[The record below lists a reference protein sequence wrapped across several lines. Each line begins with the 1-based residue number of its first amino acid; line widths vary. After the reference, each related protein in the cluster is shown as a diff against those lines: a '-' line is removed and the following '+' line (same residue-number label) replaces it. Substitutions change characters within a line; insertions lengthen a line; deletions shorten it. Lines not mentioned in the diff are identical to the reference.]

1 MTDDTLTH
9 DAFDL
14 RDHIPGAAGM
24 VGAAANVVMQLG
36 APGVGYGVAES
47 RVDSGNVMLHPWKR
61 LRTTLT
67 YLVVAMFGSAEDRR
81 IYREAVD
88 SVHRFVRSDEQS
100 PVKYNAFDPALQLW
114 VAACLYVGVR
124 DMRLVYLGP
133 MSDDDADALYRHSA
147 RLGTTL
153 QVPPE
158 AWPADRA
165 AFEEYWQAGLAS
177 LTYDETVRTHLMKV
191 VDLGMLPRWMR
202 IGSASVNRFFTTGH
216 LPPECREGMR
226 LPWSPRRQQRF
237 DQINVLLRLVSRL
250 TPRFLRVI
258 GVHVLLWDMR
268 HRARKGRSLV

>member
-1 MTDDTLTH
+1 MTH

-36 APGVGYGVAES
+36 TPGVGYGVAES

-81 IYREAVD
+81 IYREAVN
-88 SVHRFVRSDEQS
+88 SVHRFVRSDEGS
-100 PVKYNAFDPALQLW
+100 PVQYNAFDPALQLW

-124 DMRLVYLGP
+124 DMRLIYLGP
-133 MSDDDADALYRHSA
+133 MSDEDADALYQHSA

-177 LTYDETVRTHLMKV
+177 VTYDDTVRRHLMGV

-202 IGSASVNRFFTTGH
+202 LGNASVNRFFTTGH
-216 LPPECREGMR
+216 LPPDCREGMQ
-226 LPWSPRRQQRF
+226 LTWTPRRQLWF
-237 DQINVLLRLVSRL
+237 DRTNALLRLVTRL
-250 TPRFLRVI
+250 TPRFLRVA

-268 HRARKGRSLV
+268 HRAGKGRSLL